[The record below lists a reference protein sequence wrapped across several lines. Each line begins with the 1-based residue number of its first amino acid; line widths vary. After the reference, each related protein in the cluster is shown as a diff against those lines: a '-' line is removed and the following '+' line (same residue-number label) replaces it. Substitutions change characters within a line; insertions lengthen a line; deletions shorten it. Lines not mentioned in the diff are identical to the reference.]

1 LPFGSNSSTGG
12 APAQHSPVGGLA
24 AAPASVRG
32 MRFRVHFWVS
42 PGGQVTRVEVT
53 PPIPDAEY
61 RKLFMRHMYEYTFAP
76 AIRPDGTPVAGET
89 VLTITL

>member
-1 LPFGSNSSTGG
+1 
-12 APAQHSPVGGLA
+12 
-24 AAPASVRG
+24 